1 MSSISR
7 SCIVVLFLGLYSL
20 GAPLL
25 SAQSPREIMQ
35 QVQDR
40 EDGRT
45 EVSRM
50 KLVTCRTV
58 KREGRLVCAEEPRIK
73 LFESVRKDVGPSEQ
87 DTRSVTIIREP
98 ADERGIG
105 FLQYDYSEQGRDSD
119 QWMYL
124 AALKKVKR
132 IVAGN
137 SDEPKTGSFFGSE
150 IGYEDLENRHL
161 DDYEYR
167 LIKEETYQQH
177 PCWIIESRPIPEQA
191 VRSNYSRSIQW
202 VDQERFLR
210 LKTLLYDRQG
220 QPLKQILATQVEQQ
234 DGIWITRQLQVFN
247 VQTRRQTSMMIEALA
262 FNVEVADE
270 FLTQRALTDAAFRE
284 GTLQQLTQS
293 LQ

>member
-7 SCIVVLFLGLYSL
+7 SWIFILFLGLHSL

-40 EDGRT
+40 EDGST
-45 EVSRM
+45 EISRM
-50 KLVTCRTV
+50 KLVTCRTI

-73 LFESVRKDVGPSEQ
+73 LFESVRKDVGPDEQ
-87 DTRSVTIIREP
+87 DTRSVMIIREP

-124 AALKKVKR
+124 AALNKVKR

-167 LIKEETYQQH
+167 LIKEETYQQR
-177 PCWIIESRPIPEQA
+177 PCWIIESRPVPEQA

-202 VDQERFLR
+202 VDQERFLS

-262 FNVEVADE
+262 FNVEIADE
-270 FLTQRALTDAAFRE
+270 FLTQRALIDAAFRE